1 MNFLGIK
8 QVVAINS
15 ILKIN
20 FLYHLFIFFTELWA
34 ARKIKPNTRGLRER
48 FPQTQSTFTQ
58 YCGLISPNPRDSF
71 AVYRPNGYRALRAV
85 GSAAE
90 GTD

>member
-20 FLYHLFIFFTELWA
+20 FLYHLFIFFTELWV
-34 ARKIKPNTRGLRER
+34 ARKIKPNTRGLCKRVPGIWRNQPAVLGECAL
-48 FPQTQSTFTQ
+48 SL
-58 YCGLISPNPRDSF
+58 GESF
-71 AVYRPNGYRALRAV
+71 AEAPGVRFNFARSPEFSKKN
-85 GSAAE
+85 E
-90 GTD
+90 